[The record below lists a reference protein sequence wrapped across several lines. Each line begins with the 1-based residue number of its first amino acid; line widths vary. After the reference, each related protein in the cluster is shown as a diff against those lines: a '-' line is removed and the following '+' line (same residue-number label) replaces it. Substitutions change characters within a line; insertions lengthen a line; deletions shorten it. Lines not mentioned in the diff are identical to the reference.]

1 MSYLTQFK
9 NHLLYLLLLL
19 PNLIQAAPNSPAQ
32 STHPTLPP
40 PRIGTD
46 GRLIIPTPPLIPR
59 LPETAQEY
67 FKTHTANQYRAELR
81 QDIDVSRNKTQFIT
95 QEENYTRTWD
105 GSYNKIANFY
115 AGYIPQWPKYD
126 ALFHQYRH
134 TNLETGISGK
144 AADTDPPK
152 NGDYYGLAGIWY
164 INQYSWDSTKE
175 KAFNAIYPDIQR
187 HNRFADLLEQ
197 QGLTPEQAQRA
208 FQQRDRAY
216 NAMAEAERER
226 LKEQRKTEIQQR
238 QEQIDAD
245 RRADYVRQN
254 FPKGVTPIS
263 RLPPNPLQPLPF
275 EGFVSQYPDEIKR
288 YVDTVDAIETT
299 WDVVSLATGV
309 PPVRKLGKELLKEG
323 AEQIAKQGMKHLDD
337 MAEGALK
344 QAAKRGDDVV
354 KQGAKRA
361 DDAVKRGARKVD
373 DAAKHHPDNNF
384 GKNNDRYNSDLQQKI
399 SNNNG
404 TPTRSPEPLNNQ
416 NVQKIPTG
424 RYPLTGQKPNV
435 TLYHSDNG
443 VVTNY
448 ATYDKNGMITK
459 RVDMTGKA
467 HGNMET
473 PHVLDYGRN
482 YAPDGSVYPHAPR
495 GKNAT
500 RKPRPDELQYYKK

>member
-1 MSYLTQFK
+1 M
-9 NHLLYLLLLL
+9 
-19 PNLIQAAPNSPAQ
+19 
-32 STHPTLPP
+32 
-40 PRIGTD
+40 
-46 GRLIIPTPPLIPR
+46 
-59 LPETAQEY
+59 
-67 FKTHTANQYRAELR
+67 
-81 QDIDVSRNKTQFIT
+81 
-95 QEENYTRTWD
+95 
-105 GSYNKIANFY
+105 
-115 AGYIPQWPKYD
+115 
-126 ALFHQYRH
+126 
-134 TNLETGISGK
+134 
-144 AADTDPPK
+144 
-152 NGDYYGLAGIWY
+152 
-164 INQYSWDSTKE
+164 
-175 KAFNAIYPDIQR
+175 
-187 HNRFADLLEQ
+187 EQ

-216 NAMAEAERER
+216 NAMAEIERER